1 MDQKIL
7 LYKVNSDELFNIGIV
22 NSNELENHIEVICNL
37 LDELHI
43 SKQFEIFN
51 VSVDYEKP
59 FQLIEIFNLMGPG
72 NIELIGVKNFK
83 NKADALNEKTSLEY
97 EISKYPGTD
106 VSSFLLFNL
115 KLSNIMI

>member
-7 LYKVNSDELFNIGIV
+7 LYKVNSDELFDIGIV

-37 LDELHI
+37 LNELHI

-83 NKADALNEKTSLEY
+83 NRTDALNEKASLEY
-97 EISKYPGTD
+97 ETDKYPGTD
-106 VSSFLLFNL
+106 VSSFFV
-115 KLSNIMI
+115 I